1 MARHL
6 GCLAGKFTEFLPCY
20 PKEKKHTRRQ
30 VGQGLGWRMHSSDGI
45 SGAVSQS
52 AACSKRKFSLHS
64 GSARTKMAAHL
75 THVFARAPHSVPC
88 RLRLS
93 KELSKLQLEKRERA
107 CTYVR
112 SSFLRFPAISAENSH
127 CEKAKSS
134 TAAAQPFLPDC
145 KKVFHLISGSVCICV
160 CVCVSVCASVSTCAC
175 LSCCTKH
182 FSALWIWSGQV
193 CRVQMRIRGSLAAA
207 GAFCLSPANSK
218 CSNCSRITAGFVLV
232 AGQLRI

>member
-1 MARHL
+1 M
-6 GCLAGKFTEFLPCY
+6 CLHVP
-20 PKEKKHTRRQ
+20 
-30 VGQGLGWRMHSSDGI
+30 
-45 SGAVSQS
+45 
-52 AACSKRKFSLHS
+52 
-64 GSARTKMAAHL
+64 RT
-75 THVFARAPHSVPC
+75 PHPVPC
-88 RLRLS
+88 RHRLS

-145 KKVFHLISGSVCICV
+145 KKVFHLISGSVCVCICV
-160 CVCVSVCASVSTCAC
+160 C